1 MAVETQ
7 AGGRALE
14 TPVYNMAGEQVGT
27 RDLDDSIFGIEPNR
41 AVMYQ
46 ALRRQLANARLGT
59 HQTKTRGE
67 VSGGGR
73 KMWRQ
78 KGTGRARQ
86 GSRRAPHWKGGG
98 TVFGP
103 HPRKYTQA
111 MPRRMRRLAVR
122 SALSVKRGEE
132 QIILL
137 DELRLE
143 ETRTRAVLDLLEK
156 LHVADRRTLVV
167 LPEKDLVVQR
177 SARNIPGVKT
187 LPAAYLNV
195 ADLLDHD
202 AVVMPVASLEVIER
216 ILGPREA

>member
-111 MPRRMRRLAVR
+111 MPRQMRRLAVR

-202 AVVMPVASLEVIER
+202 AVLMPVASLEVIER

>member
-1 MAVETQ
+1 M
-7 AGGRALE
+7 E
-14 TPVYNMAGEQVGT
+14 TPVYNMAGEVVGT
-27 RDLDDSIFGIEPNR
+27 KDLDEYIFGIEPNR
-41 AVMYQ
+41 AVMHQ
-46 ALRRQLANARLGT
+46 ALRRQLANARQGT

-111 MPRRMRRLAVR
+111 MPRQMRRLAVR

-132 QIILL
+132 QIVLL

-143 ETRTRAVLDLLEK
+143 EKRTRAMLDLLAK
-156 LHVADRRTLVV
+156 LKLADRRTLVV
-167 LPEKDLVVQR
+167 LPEKDAVVQA
-177 SARNIPGVKT
+177 SARNLPGVKT
-187 LPAAYLNV
+187 LLAAYLNV
-195 ADLLDHD
+195 ADLLDCD
-202 AVVMPVASLEVIER
+202 AVVMPVASLEVIGR